1 MSSQVTNNLQ
11 NATRLQARGNITAA
25 RNCAIR
31 AWIEAGV
38 AHSIPTTSPSLNPV
52 LLFPEHDA
60 LHFFAWNTATELV
73 YIDLSRNSVKLAWR
87 ASLAPTEPPAASP
100 LVPTTNASAPYT
112 FVREE
117 VVLHE
122 DGVRPVITKPLV
134 FFEVEYNTFGGLLY
148 GRVKKSGDFIS
159 LGRDAQVWHYTGSN
173 EGGVNRGGVVRVN
186 NRWVAWP
193 TVRSIPGERD
203 GFAELD
209 RLPAEPA
216 AVSHA
221 GEASARLARQYIEKG
236 DLTAARNAALA
247 AWSKA
252 EEAWRKA
259 GIPGCSGG
267 DGDTIQE
274 VYVFPEGQALRFF
287 ETNLEG
293 RIMYIEICGDS
304 VALVWAADLLGGGGR
319 RFVFSL
325 KDERMVLWPSNLM
338 PRVPYRF
345 IAGSAI
351 SREVGRMPAVEN
363 DLVFFDA
370 QGAVGDLVFGRIP
383 EDGMLRGSGNAKMT
397 FSDGHYKV
405 VPIPDERVAQ
415 PADIPR

>member
-1 MSSQVTNNLQ
+1 MRRPGFTTEMILLQVLIALSAAADLR
-11 NATRLQARGNITAA
+11 NALRLQAGGEITSA

-31 AWIEAGV
+31 AWIGAGI

-52 LLFPEHDA
+52 LLFPEHDS
-60 LHFFAWNTATELV
+60 LHFFAWNTATELT
-73 YIDLSRNSVKLAWR
+73 YIDLSHGSVKVTWR
-87 ASLAPTEPPAASP
+87 AALAPMDPPAASP
-100 LVPTTNASAPYT
+100 LVPSTNTSAPYA

-134 FFEVEYNTFGGLLY
+134 YFEVEYNTFGGLLY

-159 LGRDAQVWHYTGSN
+159 LGRDAQTWHYTGAN
-173 EGGVNRGGVVRVN
+173 DGGVNRGGVSRVN
-186 NRWVAWP
+186 HRWVAWP
-193 TVRSIPGERD
+193 RVRSIPGERD
-203 GFAELD
+203 GFAALD
-209 RLPAEPA
+209 RQPTEPA
-216 AVSHA
+216 AVSRA
-221 GEASARLARQYIEKG
+221 GQASARLARQYIEKG

-247 AWSKA
+247 AWVKA
-252 EEAWRKA
+252 EYAWSKA

-274 VYVFPEGQALRFF
+274 VYVFPKGQALRFF

-293 RIMYIEICGDS
+293 RITYIEIRGDS
-304 VALVWAADLLGGGGR
+304 VVLVWAADLLGGGGR
-319 RFVFSL
+319 RFVFSPN
-325 KDERMVLWPSNLM
+325 DERMVLWPSNLM

-370 QGAVGDLVFGRIP
+370 
-383 EDGMLRGSGNAKMT
+383 
-397 FSDGHYKV
+397 
-405 VPIPDERVAQ
+405 
-415 PADIPR
+415 